1 MSFATYTAGVGTK
14 GRREGAVDECSVLLE
29 HAECGVW
36 QGVTPAAAAL
46 LREQDSKPV
55 GAAFPLPMPHCVSN
69 RNSDLAPSKQV
80 AGGVAPVHQRRGGVV
95 LGRSARIGFVVSSS
109 RREKL
114 GDREEPIRSGVKN
127 HLPAECN
134 ALERFAVDYH
144 KPVLPREVGLSLA
157 PAKGRWFLDMT
168 LGGGG
173 HTEMLLEAGGAVVGM
188 DQDLDALTHA
198 RVRLARYGRRFRAIH
213 GSFAAAV
220 ELIESARQS
229 DQDADLPER
238 FDGVLMDLGVSSHQ
252 LDSAERGF
260 SFMREGPLDMRMDA
274 SAGMDAAAV
283 VNTYSESEL
292 VRIFREFGEE
302 PSARR
307 IARMVLDRRGVR
319 PFGSTMQL
327 AAAIE
332 EVVPRRGRV
341 HPATRVFQ
349 ALRMEVNR
357 EMDVLG
363 RGLEAA
369 RTLLAPGGTLAVI
382 SFHSLEDRL
391 VKRFMRNGST
401 PEIDRPEWPA
411 PRANPDY
418 VFVKGGGRHQEAQSD
433 EVAWN
438 PRSRSAK
445 LRCVVKREGNHRP
458 QASFSS
464 NT

>member
-1 MSFATYTAGVGTK
+1 MSFATHTVEVEVEV
-14 GRREGAVDECSVLLE
+14 RREDSVEKRLVLRE
-29 HAECGVW
+29 RAECGMW

-55 GAAFPLPMPHCVSN
+55 GAAFPLSLPHGVSN
-69 RNSDLAPSKQV
+69 RVVSDLAPSKQV
-80 AGGVAPVHQRRGGVV
+80 AAVAVRGARRRGSLV
-95 LGRSARIGFVVSSS
+95 LGRSAHSGFVVSSS

-127 HLPAECN
+127 HVIAECS
-134 ALERFAVDYH
+134 ALERFAVEYH

-157 PAKGRWFLDMT
+157 PGEGRWFLDMT

-173 HTEMLLEAGGAVVGM
+173 HTEMLLEGGGSVVGM

-198 RVRLARYGRRFRAIH
+198 SVRLARYGRRFRAIH

-229 DQDADLPER
+229 DQNADLPER

-283 VNTYSESEL
+283 VNTYAESEL

-307 IARMVLDRRGVR
+307 IARMILDRRSAR
-319 PFGSTMQL
+319 PFGSTIQL

-349 ALRMEVNR
+349 ALRMEVNQ
-357 EMDVLG
+357 EIEVLG

-369 RTLLAPGGTLAVI
+369 RALLAPRGTLAVI

-411 PRANPDY
+411 PRPNPDY
-418 VFVKGGGRHQEAQSD
+418 VFAKGGGRHQEAQPD

-445 LRCVVKREGNHRP
+445 LRCVVKREGNQRE
-458 QASFSS
+458 Q
-464 NT
+464 